1 MAHRMVRE
9 VMTTEVVSVS
19 AGTPFKELVAVL
31 AERHI
36 SAVPVLDAG
45 GRVAG
50 LVSEIDLLRK
60 EEYQEDPGARRPP
73 HWRHGA
79 DRARADGLTAGDLM
93 TSPAVTI
100 RPEASV
106 VEAARALDRQH
117 VRRLVVIDG
126 DGNLVGIVA
135 PPDLLKVYL
144 RSDVEIRDEIIHEVI
159 TEYLGTDPERITVT
173 VTAGQVTLGGEVEK
187 KSMIRLAVKM
197 AHSVDGV
204 VNVAEALS
212 YAIDDTHVPPVLD
225 SRSGSSMT

>member
-1 MAHRMVRE
+1 MAHRTVRE
-9 VMTTEVVSVS
+9 VMTAEVATVTD
-19 AGTPFKELVAVL
+19 AAPFKEVVAIL
-31 AERHI
+31 AGRGV
-36 SAVPVLDAG
+36 SALPVLDSG

-50 LVSEIDLLRK
+50 IVSEIDLLRK
-60 EEYQEDPGARRPP
+60 EEYQEDPTARRPP
-73 HWRHGA
+73 RWRHRA
-79 DRARADGLTAGDLM
+79 ARARADGVTAGDLM

-100 RPEASV
+100 RPDASV

-144 RSDVEIRDEIIHEVI
+144 RSDEEIGDEIVHEVI
-159 TEYLGTDPERITVT
+159 TEYLGTDPERVAVT
-173 VTAGQVTLGGEVEK
+173 VAGGRVTLAGEVEK

-204 VNVAEALS
+204 VSVAEALS
-212 YAIDDTHVPPVLD
+212 YAIDDTHVPPILD
-225 SRSGSSMT
+225 QAQA